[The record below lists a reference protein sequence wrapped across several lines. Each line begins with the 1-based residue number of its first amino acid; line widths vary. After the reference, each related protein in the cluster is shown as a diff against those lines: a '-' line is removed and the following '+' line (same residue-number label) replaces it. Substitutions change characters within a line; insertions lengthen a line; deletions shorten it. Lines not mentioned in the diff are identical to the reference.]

1 MLEHKSGFGWHY
13 SVNVISKVI
22 SQMHMQMNI
31 KLCRLKD
38 NKASYDMDTWFSM
51 ISKVSIPAF
60 IFSSEYIKYVWGIAH
75 VCQLII
81 GSKLLC
87 RQPLNLKT

>member
-1 MLEHKSGFGWHY
+1 
-13 SVNVISKVI
+13 
-22 SQMHMQMNI
+22 MHMQMNKTLCRLKANKASYDI
-31 KLCRLKD
+31 KLCRLKA
-38 NKASYDMDTWFSM
+38 NKASYDMDAWVFM
-51 ISKVSIPAF
+51 ISKVSVPAF

-87 RQPLNLKT
+87 REPLNLKT